1 MGNAIL
7 FRMPSGIPG
16 DLSRRGQGTFESVV
30 LDPSTPFSAYGL
42 AGKTVN
48 GKFVPIAAGDAA
60 SVINGILIRPFPI
73 QTASANGTGIS
84 NSKIGDRMRRGYM
97 TIQNNAGTPTVDGQV
112 YIRVAAPS
120 GAKVIGGFEAAADS
134 TNTVAVPNC
143 VFCDAGDA
151 AGNVEIRFNI

>member
-7 FRMPSGIPG
+7 FRMASGIPG
-16 DLSRRGQGTFESVV
+16 DLSRRGAGTFESVV
-30 LDPSTPFSAYGL
+30 LDPTNPFPAYGL

-48 GKFVPIAAGDAA
+48 GKFVPIAGGDAA
-60 SVINGILIRPFPI
+60 SVINGILIRPYPI
-73 QTASANGTGIS
+73 QTANANGTGIS
-84 NSKIGDRMRRGYM
+84 TSKIGDRMRRGYM

-112 YIRVAAPS
+112 YVRVAAPS

-134 TNTVAVPNC
+134 TNTIAVPNC